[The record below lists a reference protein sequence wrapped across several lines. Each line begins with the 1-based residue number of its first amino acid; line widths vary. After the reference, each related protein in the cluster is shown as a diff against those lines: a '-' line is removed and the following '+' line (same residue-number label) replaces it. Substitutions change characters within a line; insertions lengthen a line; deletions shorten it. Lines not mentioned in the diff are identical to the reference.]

1 MHSTSEAAWR
11 YLKEMKRALLAFP
24 SSKSQASIPGHH
36 GQKGRLRQRNAE
48 QLLKATRPLLKVV
61 SEHCCSLAKH
71 ILTLSFGDWDCFA
84 RSLALN
90 VCDLK
95 PSVGWK
101 GSETTLWSSVK
112 RYALKSTQ
120 KGVGILHWIISY
132 RRESCALNPLDF
144 TMSHSLRATLWSGEG
159 ECWPHSS
166 GSVQDDQ
173 LLLESLLEMSHSSPF
188 ALQPMSKTKWCG
200 KREWRY
206 WPQSIRFYCGWKLP
220 VSCWTVQS
228 VSMTNPIILEK
239 RKKNWME
246 TNLMWFYNFQL
257 QQSPIFLFLTSC

>member
-1 MHSTSEAAWR
+1 MHSTSEAASR

-48 QLLKATRPLLKVV
+48 QLLKATRPLLKIV

-166 GSVQDDQ
+166 GSQFKMINCFLKVFWRWVTA
-173 LLLESLLEMSHSSPF
+173 LLLLCSPWAKPSDVARESEGIGHRASGF
-188 ALQPMSKTKWCG
+188 TVDGNC
-200 KREWRY
+200 
-206 WPQSIRFYCGWKLP
+206 QSLVELCSLSAWQTP
-220 VSCWTVQS
+220 
-228 VSMTNPIILEK
+228 
-239 RKKNWME
+239 
-246 TNLMWFYNFQL
+246 
-257 QQSPIFLFLTSC
+257 